1 MIKKKKSIND
11 VNIIPIYIIGKPALH
26 HSLSYL
32 TISCLR
38 DYRNLLEEELEP
50 IKIAD
55 LLFDERAV
63 DILAHDKI
71 TETIFRQKQ
80 IKHLL
85 ETVERNKEDCFHFFL
100 FILQNEFQN
109 ICRELQRPNFAAVTG
124 NMFNET
130 CSVTFEAA
138 SAQGIK

>member
-1 MIKKKKSIND
+1 MIKKKSIND

-130 CSVTFEAA
+130 CSVKFEAA